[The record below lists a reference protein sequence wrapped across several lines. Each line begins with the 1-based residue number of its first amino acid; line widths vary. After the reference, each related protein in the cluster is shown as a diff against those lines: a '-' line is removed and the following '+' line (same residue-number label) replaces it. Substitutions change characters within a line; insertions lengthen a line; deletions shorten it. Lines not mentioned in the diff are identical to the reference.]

1 MLMAQGGTGGLGY
14 FELSQ
19 KDPDLVLLHGC
30 STQKGKIL
38 CQHQAS
44 WPEMGHPGRSSA
56 SMDFLQMDTGKQN
69 YPRRSSPAGLIIGVR
84 LCREGRS
91 EPCHLGTAQQPGL
104 QQGAQRGLED
114 VSQPGSHH
122 FIPGCCRAPL
132 GRCLVEGCR
141 ATLARSPRE
150 LPDTLYVE
158 LLLCS
163 SGTQRLFSAS
173 FPLHAPPALPLA
185 AFT

>member
-1 MLMAQGGTGGLGY
+1 MAAAPRKAKFCVST
-14 FELSQ
+14 
-19 KDPDLVLLHGC
+19 KLHGPRWG
-30 STQKGKIL
+30 TLAGL
-38 CQHQAS
+38 V
-44 WPEMGHPGRSSA
+44 A

-91 EPCHLGTAQQPGL
+91 EPHQLGTAQQPGL

-114 VSQPGSHH
+114 VSQPGSHR

-141 ATLARSPRE
+141 ATLAGSPRE
-150 LPDTLYVE
+150 LPDMLHVE

-163 SGTQRLFSAS
+163 SGNRGLFSAS
-173 FPLHAPPALPLA
+173 FPLQAPPALPLA